1 MSPISNVKSIK
12 FIYVFVK
19 TSWRKYLLIC
29 YLYFYSYTPWVRIF
43 IDSDWAQVIETL
55 SFRCWEVKMKSSI
68 QQNPCRY
75 AEIPECFI
83 FISLWRALLFIQD
96 LYVTWH
102 YYDTKIRIYLNV
114 LTIIKLI
121 CEKIISMC
129 IDCITSSL
137 RQEIDIQLI
146 YILCI
151 YFLYFVLNKQFYKI
165 F

>member
-121 CEKIISMC
+121 NMWKNNIHVYRLYYVFTKARNRYTT
-129 IDCITSSL
+129 D
-137 RQEIDIQLI
+137 
-146 YILCI
+146 I
-151 YFLYFVLNKQFYKI
+151 YFMYI
-165 F
+165 FFIFCFK